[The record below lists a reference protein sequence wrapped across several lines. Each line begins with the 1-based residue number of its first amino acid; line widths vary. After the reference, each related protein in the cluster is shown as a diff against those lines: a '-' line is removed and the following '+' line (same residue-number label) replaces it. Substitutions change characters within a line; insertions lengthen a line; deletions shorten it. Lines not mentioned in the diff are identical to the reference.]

1 MMIAALPCVR
11 RERGASLVVAL
22 IFLVIM
28 AMLGVTVAG
37 MTGLE
42 ERMASNTRDR
52 DLALQAA
59 EAALHEAE
67 LRLADS
73 AFRAGI
79 VPAFALSRA
88 NSAAFWET
96 CFTGNLPAATCASAY
111 IFEPDSSRALPT
123 DNAAGAV
130 AEQPKFLIERKP
142 DVGTTQVFLVT
153 ARAVGAS
160 RDSIVVLQA
169 EYGYTP

>member
-1 MMIAALPCVR
+1 MIAAHLCVR

-37 MTGLE
+37 VTGLE

-59 EAALHEAE
+59 EAALHDAE
-67 LRLADS
+67 IRLAD
-73 AFRAGI
+73 AGFRAGV
-79 VPAFALSRA
+79 VPNFTLTRA

-96 CFTGNLPAATCASAY
+96 CFTKNLPAALCATTN
-111 IFEPDSSRALPT
+111 ILPIDTSRELPT
-123 DNAAGAV
+123 GNAAGAV
-130 AEQPKFLIERKP
+130 EAQPQFLIERKP

-160 RDSIVVLQA
+160 DETVVVLQA

>member
-1 MMIAALPCVR
+1 MMIAAHPCVR

-37 MTGLE
+37 VTGLE

-59 EAALHEAE
+59 EAALHDAE
-67 LRLADS
+67 LRLNDS
-73 AFRAGI
+73 GFRAT
-79 VPAFALSRA
+79 AFPNFTLTRA
-88 NSAAFWET
+88 NGAAFWET
-96 CFTGNLPAATCASAY
+96 CFHDNLPAATCTTLY
-111 IFEPDSSRALPT
+111 TPDSTRVLPVGT
-123 DNAAGAV
+123 AAGGV
-130 AEQPKFLIERKP
+130 YEQPKYVIEKKP
-142 DVGTTQVFLVT
+142 DVGTTKVFLVT

-160 RDSIVVLQA
+160 SDSIVVLQA

>member
-1 MMIAALPCVR
+1 MMIAAHPCVC

-37 MTGLE
+37 VTNLE

-59 EAALHEAE
+59 EAALHDAE
-67 LRLADS
+67 IRLADT

-79 VPAFALSRA
+79 VPNFTMTRA

-96 CFTGNLPAATCASAY
+96 CFKQYVPAATCASTY
-111 IFEPDSSRALPT
+111 FFTPDTSRQLPSG
-123 DNAAGAV
+123 DSAGAV
-130 AEQPKFLIERKP
+130 AEQPQFLIERKP

-160 RDSIVVLQA
+160 ADSIVVLQA
-169 EYGYTP
+169 EYGFTP